1 MTSPRLQR
9 VQLMSPTMQ
18 AFTQTVRLFLRD
30 HPQLNRLVAGEESS
44 DRYIAWA
51 TLDAIS
57 YFNGTPH
64 FTNFTLEDLMQRNQ
78 QYLLLRLT
86 TVSLLES
93 IGLLQTRNH
102 LNYSNGGIN
111 VGVND
116 KTPMIM
122 SWLQYFRSTTDQM
135 IQRVKVAINIESI
148 LGPNEG
154 GIHSE
159 LWSVNAS
166 YLSY

>member
-1 MTSPRLQR
+1 MGEVLQG
-9 VQLMSPTMQ
+9 VKLMSPTMQ
-18 AFTQTVRLFLRD
+18 AFVQTVRLYLRD

-44 DRYIAWA
+44 DRIIAWA
-51 TLDAIS
+51 VLDAIAD
-57 YFNGTPH
+57 FNGTPH
-64 FTNFTLEDLMQRNQ
+64 FTNFTLEGLIARNQ
-78 QYLLLRLT
+78 QALLLRMT
-86 TVSLLES
+86 TISLLES

-116 KTPMIM
+116 KTSLIM
-122 SWLQYFRSTTDQM
+122 SWLQYFKGATEQM
-135 IQRVKVAINIESI
+135 KGKVKVAINIESI
-148 LGPNEG
+148 LGPNNA

>member
-1 MTSPRLQR
+1 MTERLQS
-9 VQLMSPTMQ
+9 VKLMSTTMQ
-18 AFTQTVRLFLRD
+18 AFVQTVRLYLRD

-44 DRYIAWA
+44 DRIIAWA
-51 TLDAIS
+51 VLDAIAE
-57 YFNGTPH
+57 FNGTPH
-64 FTNFTLEDLMQRNQ
+64 FTNYGLEELIARNQ
-78 QYLLLRLT
+78 QALLLRMT
-86 TVSLLES
+86 TTTLLES

-116 KTPMIM
+116 KTSMIM
-122 SWLQYFRSTTDQM
+122 GWLQYFKSTTE
-135 IQRVKVAINIESI
+135 QRKQQVKVSLNIESI
-148 LGPNEG
+148 LGPNNTG
-154 GIHSE
+154 VHSE

>member
-1 MTSPRLQR
+1 MTDQLQG
-9 VQLMSPTMQ
+9 VVALSPTMQ
-18 AFTQTVRLFLRD
+18 AFVQSVRLFTRD

-44 DRYIAWA
+44 DRIIAWA
-51 TLDAIS
+51 VLDALS
-57 YFNGTPH
+57 WFNGTPQ
-64 FTNFTLEDLMQRNQ
+64 FTSYSLEDLIARNQ
-78 QYLLLRLT
+78 QALLLRM
-86 TVSLLES
+86 TVITLLES

-122 SWLQYFRSTTDQM
+122 SWLQYFKGSTEQA
-135 IQRVKVAINIESI
+135 ISRVKVSFNIESI
-148 LGPNEG
+148 LGPGNA

>member
-1 MTSPRLQR
+1 MAEKLQG
-9 VQLMSPTMQ
+9 VTLMSKTMQ
-18 AFTQTVRLFLRD
+18 AFVQTVRLFHRD

-44 DRYIAWA
+44 DRIIAWA
-51 TLDAIS
+51 VLDAIAD
-57 YFNGTPH
+57 FNGTPH
-64 FTNFTLEDLMQRNQ
+64 FTNFSLEDLISRNQ
-78 QYLLLRLT
+78 QALLLRMT
-86 TVSLLES
+86 TISLLES

-116 KTPMIM
+116 KTSMIM
-122 SWLQYFRSTTDQM
+122 GWLQYFKGSTEQM
-135 IQRVKVAINIESI
+135 KTKVKVSLNIESI
-148 LGPNEG
+148 IGPSNT